1 MAERY
6 FFTQSQ
12 WDRNCLVVLE
22 GTDKCYFPGQVGH
35 VFCSAVFDVHL
46 NTLSIAQVASRRLWN
61 ETCRRLI
68 NKFMGIHISEEFT
81 KRTPLFKALLE
92 QKKLSSNRQK
102 LRGTQNPSTK
112 GTLLSTRQLFPEH
125 E

>member
-22 GTDKCYFPGQVGH
+22 GTDKCYFSGQVGH

-61 ETCRRLI
+61 ETCRKLI
-68 NKFMGIHISEEFT
+68 NKSYGDPYFGGIYKTHTSVQSTIRTEETF
-81 KRTPLFKALLE
+81 
-92 QKKLSSNRQK
+92 Q
-102 LRGTQNPSTK
+102 
-112 GTLLSTRQLFPEH
+112 
-125 E
+125 